1 MNDIFKEV
9 FCYREWWAALWTC
22 SLAAVC
28 SMRGDGT
35 LHRVLLPS
43 FLHWFCFC
51 ALVCILRRHSCTVS
65 YSGVTEILHAAGA
78 VMTHCARP
86 ILQAVG
92 LWHRPLKSLWK
103 FICFRKWHVKFQA
116 VANWTTKCTFWHHF
130 SFGFPKLDPSFFL
143 DYNIEVNYCQWQ

>member
-9 FCYREWWAALWTC
+9 FCYREWWVPC
-22 SLAAVC
+22 GHAVLLQFVAWEVMGPC
-28 SMRGDGT
+28 I
-35 LHRVLLPS
+35 VLLPS

-51 ALVCILRRHSCTVS
+51 ALVCILKRHSCTVS

-92 LWHRPLKSLWK
+92 LWHWPLKSLWK
-103 FICFRKWHVKFQA
+103 FIYFRKWHVKFQA